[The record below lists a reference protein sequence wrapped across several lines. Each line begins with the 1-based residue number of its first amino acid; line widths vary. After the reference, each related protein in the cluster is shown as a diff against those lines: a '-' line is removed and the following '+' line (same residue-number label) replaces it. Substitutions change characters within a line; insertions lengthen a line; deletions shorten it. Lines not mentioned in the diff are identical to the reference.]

1 MLIKKELTSI
11 QIQPCK
17 GKHQKDNYYAQ
28 AQIAD
33 LQKSGKILAVD
44 FFRSGKLFSRF
55 FCDAKNYI
63 VWNEE
68 KKLWA
73 NGYPIPG
80 CSGYYTPGITADES
94 SDTIV
99 SEYLTEESRGFGRGI
114 GAVFSF
120 IYRKN
125 SEQRDK
131 VRKNMYDLMDRH
143 MAMFPAYP
151 QNLKEYCDKHVFDHG
166 YIFVAPK
173 DKKGARMARCS
184 CCGDLFQVGKDALS
198 GRKTTCPSCG
208 AAAVYRGMWI
218 KSDVE
223 DKADICI
230 SYKVNGQ
237 LLVRWLHIVRRY
249 GWPDFEQKYDFW
261 DYAYSL
267 YLTANGKQR
276 LYTYK
281 FFKAPYG
288 YAEEWHRLPLD
299 STCCSESFVYTDNL
313 DEVFGKQYYNVDL
326 KAGLAGKHI
335 SFQFIS
341 LLNNLKNVPKAEYLF
356 KLGLP
361 LLASSA
367 LTLKGNPDGKGKFMQ
382 KIGVSKQYLPL
393 YREMNVTPGE
403 HLIIKE
409 SPEWI
414 TADLLQRY
422 RNLKFD
428 QYGAVPDLIKQFGIS
443 KTVSYLEKQQKLY
456 PKVKLSKIAVEFRD
470 YLSMSRDLK
479 VDMSHKSVRFPSD
492 IIEAHKTITEQYN
505 AAKVEIEREKRK
517 EEDAKFS
524 CISKQLY
531 EQYHISEY
539 SSGKF
544 CVVFPKLRTDLIAE
558 GQSLNHCVGG
568 DRYAKGHLEGRNM
581 IFFIRKAAEP
591 GKPFF
596 TMELDMLE
604 HRILQLYGFGDCNAP
619 KEVREFVGKFVAYT
633 VQAMSKKT
641 A

>member
-1 MLIKKELTSI
+1 MLVKKELMTVPI
-11 QIQPCK
+11 QSCPKEFRKQ
-17 GKHQKDNYYAQ
+17 NYFAA
-28 AQIAD
+28 AQIAT
-33 LQKSGKILAVD
+33 LPKSGRILTVD
-44 FFRSGKLFSRF
+44 FFQKGKLLSRF
-55 FCDAKNYI
+55 YCDGKNYI
-63 VWNEE
+63 VWRESP
-68 KKLWA
+68 KQWRS
-73 NGYPIPG
+73 GYPVPG
-80 CSGYYTPGITADES
+80 CSGYYTRDIQAEDHSQKT
-94 SDTIV
+94 V
-99 SEYLTEESRGFGRGI
+99 SKFLREESKGFSRGI
-114 GAVFSF
+114 DEVFSF
-120 IYRKN
+120 IYHKS
-125 SEQRDK
+125 SEQRD
-131 VRKNMYDLMDRH
+131 RARENMYALMDRH

-151 QNLKEYCDKHVFDHG
+151 QNLKAYCNDQVFNHG

-173 DKKGARMARCS
+173 DKKGIRMAQCS
-184 CCGDLFQVGKDALS
+184 CCGKMFQVGKDAAS

-208 AAAVYRGMWI
+208 AKATYRGMWI

-230 SYKVNGQ
+230 CYKVDGQ
-237 LLVRWLHIVRRY
+237 LLIRWTHIARSY
-249 GWPDFEQKYDFW
+249 GWPDFKEQFFFDDF
-261 DYAYSL
+261 AYSL
-267 YLTANGKQR
+267 YMVVNGEPKI
-276 LYTYK
+276 YTYK
-281 FFKAPYG
+281 YFKAPYG
-288 YAEEWHRLPLD
+288 YAAEWHRLPLG
-299 STCCSESFVYTDNL
+299 STCDSNSFVYTDNL
-313 DEVFGKQYYNVDL
+313 DEVFGERYYNVDL

-341 LLNNLKNVPKAEYLF
+341 LLNNLKSVPKAEYLF

-382 KIGVSKQYLPL
+382 EIGVSKQYLPL

-479 VDMSHKSVRFPSD
+479 VDLSHKSVRFPSD
-492 IIEAHKTITEQYN
+492 IIEAHKTITERYN
-505 AAKVEIEREKRK
+505 AANVEIEREKRK

-619 KEVREFVGKFVAYT
+619 KEVREFVEKFVAYT
-633 VQAMSKKT
+633 VQAMRKKT